1 MDTGDYVD
9 GEVNESDVE
18 SVAAVD
24 SSMDSPAA
32 AKTPASSSAA
42 SGATASQGKRG
53 RKTDAEKFAEM
64 QEQIASLTK
73 ALKQKDTDIEKL
85 RSESVAPVVAAGGSN
100 SGSSS
105 GRTKRN
111 ASQSAEDADTGAA
124 VASTKGAPIK
134 PATHIKLLK
143 ERIDNNK
150 DAARLFDPSILFW
163 LFTFI
168 LTFFQIPPQN
178 KSKNQEH
185 DRYRERVFEGW
196 RQGKFYGFS
205 SRNCST
211 DRLSIQSTEQ
221 PKGFYS

>member
-24 SSMDSPAA
+24 SSMESPAA
-32 AKTPASSSAA
+32 ANTPASTSAA
-42 SGATASQGKRG
+42 LSATASLGKRG

-85 RSESVAPVVAAGGSN
+85 RSESVAPVAAAAGGLN

-105 GRTKRN
+105 RRTKRT
-111 ASQSAEDADTGAA
+111 ASQSAEDVDTGAA

-134 PATHIKLLK
+134 TATHIKLLK

-150 DAARLFDPSILFW
+150 HMVKLFLTLINPFLAFYIYSNLFPNP
-163 LFTFI
+163 T
-168 LTFFQIPPQN
+168 
-178 KSKNQEH
+178 SK
-185 DRYRERVFEGW
+185 
-196 RQGKFYGFS
+196 
-205 SRNCST
+205 
-211 DRLSIQSTEQ
+211 
-221 PKGFYS
+221 